1 MERPRLQNQGFRLAC
16 WSGASP
22 PPSGQIWLLDHAGL
36 IASSPQSAAATAI
49 LLIPDIDQLSSR
61 LRRQMAVRIDATH
74 WEELRQALP
83 QPINP
88 CFSSTSGSAASCS
101 AKPPGPTPA
110 FAWMA
115 VTFKACAI
123 CSGFWGHCPHP
134 GRNSWPP
141 ILINGPAGLSWITS
155 SCSGAGA
162 WSLWSPWSCSTRTA
176 AGQPHADADVRPG
189 RRLDSTRNCRMRR
202 RRPTSQHPFGTFR
215 WKSQSSP
222 VRASPPAASQHRD
235 LCTAP
240 TGTKSSIGAGT
251 VRFNHCSAR

>member
-1 MERPRLQNQGFRLAC
+1 MDCNEPSGGETLLMVRRCLKPRPTATSRRCSGRTNQTGPTTSPSAAWWGAACAAAIGPCCGSPQPRGTLWLGLLMPLCLQPSSAVLVLTEAQKRRLLQVERPRLQNQGFRLAC

-36 IASSPQSAAATAI
+36 IRAHRNQQLQQRS

-83 QPINP
+83 QADQP

-115 VTFKACAI
+115 VPFKACAI

-141 ILINGPAGLSWITS
+141 ILINGPAGLNWITS

-162 WSLWSPWSCSTRTA
+162 
-176 AGQPHADADVRPG
+176 
-189 RRLDSTRNCRMRR
+189 
-202 RRPTSQHPFGTFR
+202 
-215 WKSQSSP
+215 
-222 VRASPPAASQHRD
+222 
-235 LCTAP
+235 
-240 TGTKSSIGAGT
+240 
-251 VRFNHCSAR
+251 